1 LVQSTCLEDAARRPA
16 TARRILVIGCSGS
29 GKSTL
34 ARALAARFE
43 LRHVSMDREVF
54 WMPGWQE
61 RPREEAL
68 GRLSA
73 ILTEENWV
81 IDGTSPGTLQVRL
94 PRSDLIIWI
103 RPSRWTSLRGIL
115 RRWLEYRGAPVPTW
129 PITVRKRS
137 TLSSCP
143 MSGPLRHP

>member
-1 LVQSTCLEDAARRPA
+1 MVQSISIEDAARRLA

-34 ARALAARFE
+34 ARVLAARFK

-68 GRLSA
+68 DRLSA

-81 IDGTSPGTLQVRL
+81 ID
-94 PRSDLIIWI
+94 
-103 RPSRWTSLRGIL
+103 
-115 RRWLEYRGAPVPTW
+115 
-129 PITVRKRS
+129 
-137 TLSSCP
+137 
-143 MSGPLRHP
+143 